1 VFSSK
6 KDIYRFLAKY
16 FLLNPTKFSNI
27 TVTYGKEVKVNDLS
41 NLESFLDVSL
51 EENIAAKGIE
61 TVLVDFVERLDFL
74 DVQILRKFYSTGR
87 EFPLDTQPHC
97 FPILFKEMRDNNHL
111 QIGAEAL
118 RKRLDNLVRVGLLG
132 KISNSN
138 PTNYTPLAGKEQFIR
153 AMIMKFF
160 LVHGLTKFL

>member
-1 VFSSK
+1 VNE
-6 KDIYRFLAKY
+6 
-16 FLLNPTKFSNI
+16 LN
-27 TVTYGKEVKVNDLS
+27 

-51 EENIAAKGIE
+51 EKGIE
-61 TVLVDFVERLDFL
+61 TKDIENVLIEFVERLDFL
-74 DVQILRKFYSTGR
+74 DIQLLRKFYSTGK

-118 RKRLDNLVRVGLLG
+118 RKRLDNLVRVSLLV
-132 KISNSN
+132 KIQNSN
-138 PTNYTPLAGKEQFIR
+138 PTNYIPVAGKEQLIR

-160 LVHGLTKFL
+160 LIHGLTKFL